1 MSEPIPYFS
10 IIIVGAGPTGLT
22 AANLLGLYGIDVLVL
37 ERNSGLSE
45 FPKAISIDDEGL
57 RVCQAMGLHHAIVE
71 NVLLGVEAHY
81 ISGNRLFAK
90 AAPTDRRN
98 GFPLI
103 STFCQPDLEA
113 TLLHGL
119 HRFPHVS
126 MQFQHTVE
134 TLEQAEESVILSV
147 RTSEGALKWFECAY
161 LLACDGGKSAIRH
174 ALHIPL
180 RGSTFGEKWLVVD
193 TVHDSDPTPIVK
205 FYCNPERPAVTVPS
219 PHDNRRWEFMLLPGE
234 REEDL
239 TQPERICAL
248 VQQHGGPP
256 DPQIQR
262 AAIYTF
268 HAALAPTFSQG
279 RVFLLGDAA
288 HLMPPFGGQG
298 MNCGLRDAHNLAWK
312 LALVLKGEASPS
324 LLDTYTLE
332 RHAHTSELI
341 RLSTFL
347 GSVVMPTSKSR
358 ALLRDGVFRSIQ
370 TLPAIREY
378 LTEARIKP
386 PPRYKQGFFHFNN
399 TKESRKLS
407 GLMLPQPE
415 ITTSTGRHVLLDEI
429 LASGF
434 ALLRLHNDP
443 EAAFANLRSPLWK
456 RLDIRFVAI
465 QERSLNTQLFPSLS
479 PNLFVLVRPD
489 RYIYGVFKAGQEE
502 EFVNRLEESLSHSK

>member
-1 MSEPIPYFS
+1 MSELPPYFS
-10 IIIVGAGPTGLT
+10 IIIVGAGPTGLA
-22 AANLLGLYGIDVLVL
+22 AANLLGLYGIDVLIL
-37 ERNSGLSE
+37 EHNSGLSE

-57 RVCQAMGLHHAIVE
+57 RVCQAMGLHHAVVE

-90 AAPTDRRN
+90 AAPTGRRN

-134 TLEQAEESVILSV
+134 TLEQAEESLIISA
-147 RTSEGALKWFECAY
+147 RTSEGALKRFECAY
-161 LLACDGGKSAIRH
+161 LLACDGGKSVIRH
-174 ALHIPL
+174 ALNIPL
-180 RGSTFGEKWLVVD
+180 HGSNFSEKWLVVD
-193 TVHDSDPTPIVK
+193 TVHDPDPTPAIK
-205 FYCNPERPAVTVPS
+205 FFCNPERPAVTVPA
-219 PHDNRRWEFMLLPGE
+219 PHDARRWEFMLLAGE

-239 TQPERICAL
+239 VQLERICSL
-248 VQQHGGPP
+248 VRQHGGPP

-268 HAALAPTFSQG
+268 HAALAPAFSRG

-312 LALVLKGEASPS
+312 LAFVLQGNATPA

-347 GSVVMPTSKSR
+347 GNIVMPTSRTR
-358 ALLRDGVFRSIQ
+358 ARFRDGIFRSIQ
-370 TLPAIREY
+370 TLPTIREY

-386 PPRYKQGFFHFNN
+386 PPRYRQGFFHFNS

-415 ITTSTGRHVLLDEI
+415 ISTSTGRHVLLDEI
-429 LASGF
+429 LGPGF
-434 ALLRLHNDP
+434 ALLRLHNNP
-443 EAAFANLRSPLWK
+443 VSAFANLRSPLWK
-456 RLDIRFVAI
+456 RLDVRFVAI
-465 QERSLNTQLFPSLS
+465 QERSLHAQLFPSLA
-479 PNLFVLVRPD
+479 PDLFVLVRPD

-502 EFVNRLEESLSHSK
+502 EFVADLQESL

>member
-1 MSEPIPYFS
+1 MPDTLPYFS
-10 IIIVGAGPTGLT
+10 IIIVGAGPTGLA
-22 AANLLGLYGIDVLVL
+22 AANLLGFYGIDVLVL

-57 RVCQAMGLHHAIVE
+57 RVCQAMGLHHAVVE
-71 NVLLGVEAHY
+71 TVLLGVEAHY
-81 ISGNRLFAK
+81 ISGKRLFAK
-90 AAPTDRRN
+90 AAPTSRRN

-113 TLLHGL
+113 TFLHGL
-119 HRFPHVS
+119 YRFPHVS
-126 MQFQHTVE
+126 MQFQHTVAA
-134 TLEQAEESVILSV
+134 LEQTEESVIISV
-147 RTSEGALKWFECAY
+147 RTPEGALKRFECAY

-174 ALHIPL
+174 ALNIPL
-180 RGSTFGEKWLVVD
+180 RGSTFSEKWLVVD
-193 TVHDSDPTPIVK
+193 TVHDPDSTPAIK
-205 FYCNPERPAVTVPS
+205 FFCNPERPAVTVPA
-219 PHDNRRWEFMLLPGE
+219 PHDARRWEFMLLAGE

-239 TQPERICAL
+239 TQPERICSL
-248 VQQHGGPP
+248 VRQHGGPP

-268 HAALAPTFSQG
+268 HAALAPTFSRG

-312 LALVLKGEASPS
+312 LALVLQGNATPT

-347 GSVVMPTSKSR
+347 GNIVMPTSRIR
-358 ALLRDGVFRSIQ
+358 ARFRDSIFRSIQ
-370 TLPAIREY
+370 TLPTIREY

-386 PPRYKQGFFHFNN
+386 PPRYRQGFFHFNG

-415 ITTSTGRHVLLDEI
+415 IRTSTGRHVLLDEI
-429 LASGF
+429 PGPGF
-434 ALLRLHNDP
+434 ALLRLHKDP

-456 RLDIRFVAI
+456 RLDVRFLAI
-465 QERSLNTQLFPSLS
+465 QERLLNTQLFPSLA
-479 PNLFVLVRPD
+479 PDLFVLVRPD

-502 EFVNRLEESLSHSK
+502 EFVHRLQESL